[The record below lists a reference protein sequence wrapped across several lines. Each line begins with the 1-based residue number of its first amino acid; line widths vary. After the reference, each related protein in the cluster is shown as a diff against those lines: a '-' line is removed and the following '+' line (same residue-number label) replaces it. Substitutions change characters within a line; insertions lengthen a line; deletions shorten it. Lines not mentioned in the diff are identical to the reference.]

1 MLTEQEK
8 ANRIEQLK
16 REIESA
22 VTELTTLVNAT
33 PDETEQV
40 WDDAWEL
47 SGDKNYSIEMLDES
61 LRVLNFREVVKERN
75 KAEGGAT

>member
-47 SGDKNYSIEMLDES
+47 SGDRNYSIEMLDES

-75 KAEGGAT
+75 KAEGGS